1 MPHFLIYCVFLY
13 MIKAEI
19 DVIHYCCM
27 DVVGWKR
34 QEVGL
39 KRACRLSVVNLYG
52 F

>member
-1 MPHFLIYCVFLY
+1 MTLFLIYCIFLY
-13 MIKAEI
+13 IIQEGI
-19 DVIHYCCM
+19 DIIHFCCM

-39 KRACRLSVVNLYG
+39 KRACRLSVVGLFG